1 MPKFGDYTEA
11 ATLNDTD
18 EFLIKQGSSTLRTTI
33 NAIKQKVIE
42 GVNFIISSSTVAS
55 GGYNTY
61 SLVGFDVKNRTSDS
75 ILLFSS
81 AENEL
86 VFIES
91 ITIVDN
97 LLKKTANA
105 LVDVHVSLRKVYD
118 LSDVTTSD
126 QIIGDASYPIKIAA
140 PHDNL
145 SGIELG
151 YNGSFL
157 LYGLSKIY
165 SIAARNKTSSYRPVG
180 LEEDVYYPLNYDWKI
195 SKAASDYYLE
205 IHQAPDNFL
214 EEDRMIIDIHV
225 VYRKIV
231 L

>member
-11 ATLNDTD
+11 VTLNDTD
-18 EFLIKQGSSTLRTTI
+18 EFLIKQNSSTLRTTI

-42 GVNFIISSSTVAS
+42 DVNPIISSSTVAS

-91 ITIVDN
+91 ITIVNN

-118 LSDVTTSD
+118 LFAVTISD
-126 QIIGDASYPIKIAA
+126 QIIGDASNPIKIEA
-140 PHDNL
+140 PHDIFAG
-145 SGIELG
+145 SELG
-151 YNGSFL
+151 YNGSSFL
-157 LYGLSKIY
+157 FGVSKIY
-165 SIAARNKTSSYRPVG
+165 SIAARNKTYSSSVG
-180 LEEDVYYPLNYDWKI
+180 VEEDVYYPLNYDWKI

-214 EEDRMIIDIHV
+214 ADDRMIIDIHV

-231 L
+231 S